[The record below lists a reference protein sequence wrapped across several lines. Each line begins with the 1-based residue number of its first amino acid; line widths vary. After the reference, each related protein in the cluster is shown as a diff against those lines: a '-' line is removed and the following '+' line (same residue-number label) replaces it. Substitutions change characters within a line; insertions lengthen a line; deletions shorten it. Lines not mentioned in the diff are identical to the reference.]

1 MTTTKLEKMEQQ
13 AAELRKKIAQE
24 RLRSARK
31 NRAELDAKILAAVH
45 TEQSTYPLFNR
56 VDFLNELKALFPQ
69 KSVPQTETQTA
80 IISTTEP
87 DV

>member
-1 MTTTKLEKMEQQ
+1 MATTKLEKMEQQ

-31 NRAELDAKILAAVH
+31 NRAELDAKILAVVR
-45 TEQSTYPLFNR
+45 TEQSTHPLFDR
-56 VDFLNELKALFPQ
+56 IDFLNELKALFPR
-69 KSVPQTETQTA
+69 KSAPQTETRSA
-80 IISTTEP
+80 IIIATEP